1 MSKPITL
8 FSGYSQ
14 KENRIT
20 NYCLLILK
28 MLYEENP
35 KYLSEALGQLAGE
48 DVSGY
53 VGVQFRQQEKKEG
66 SVLDGLIVQK
76 GLTVYIETK
85 NYDWF
90 HDDQLINHLKNLH
103 AETPGLKLLLALSN
117 FEGTEPDRIKH
128 MRDLCEREYK
138 NDILLR
144 TASFEDFLAALRR
157 EGIPKNLADAIDDL
171 EDFCNEMSLLPSWRN
186 WLDAVNCTGIPE
198 DILVHNVYMC
208 PATGGAY
215 SHDRC
220 RYFGMYRNKCVEQ
233 VAEIEAVVDVEPRG
247 EAKLKWKN
255 AEIPEGELC
264 ASARAKAAQLRPE
277 MESVRVFLLGT
288 LFPTEFR
295 KDSRGGMQGS
305 KIYFDIAALGAKDA
319 GELAEMLKG
328 KNWSEMG

>member
-1 MSKPITL
+1 
-8 FSGYSQ
+8 
-14 KENRIT
+14 
-20 NYCLLILK
+20 
-28 MLYEENP
+28 
-35 KYLSEALGQLAGE
+35 
-48 DVSGY
+48 
-53 VGVQFRQQEKKEG
+53 
-66 SVLDGLIVQK
+66 
-76 GLTVYIETK
+76 
-85 NYDWF
+85 
-90 HDDQLINHLKNLH
+90 
-103 AETPGLKLLLALSN
+103 
-117 FEGTEPDRIKH
+117 
-128 MRDLCEREYK
+128 
-138 NDILLR
+138 
-144 TASFEDFLAALRR
+144 
-157 EGIPKNLADAIDDL
+157 
-171 EDFCNEMSLLPSWRN
+171 MSLLPSWRN

-198 DILVHNVYMC
+198 DVLVHNVYMC

-233 VAEIEAVVDVEPRG
+233 VAEIEAVVDVELRG